1 MLYYGKQ
8 RNNRCGLPLTNRD
21 YRFKRRGGQ
30 VVDGQATATVASY
43 FRAWIPG
50 LIEPKYDCHKFTL
63 RPNFIGNRIP
73 RAATTRLSS
82 GRSASSVESSK
93 PLGAS
98 EETGSSKGLLYD
110 SFVQVPHE

>member
-63 RPNFIGNRIP
+63 RHPISS
-73 RAATTRLSS
+73 ARLKKLAQV
-82 GRSASSVESSK
+82 RDFCMIRSSK
-93 PLGAS
+93 FPTNDQTEARCFS
-98 EETGSSKGLLYD
+98 EMLYTRI
-110 SFVQVPHE
+110 VC

>member
-63 RPNFIGNRIP
+63 RHPISS
-73 RAATTRLSS
+73 ATGYR
-82 GRSASSVESSK
+82 G
-93 PLGAS
+93 PLLRG
-98 EETGSSKGLLYD
+98 
-110 SFVQVPHE
+110 